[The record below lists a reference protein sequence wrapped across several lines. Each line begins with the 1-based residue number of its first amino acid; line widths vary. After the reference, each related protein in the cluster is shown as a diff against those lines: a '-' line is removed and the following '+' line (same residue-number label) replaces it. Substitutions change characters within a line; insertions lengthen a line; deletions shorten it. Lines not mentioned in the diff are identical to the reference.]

1 MSACLDVTL
10 YIEALERELRG
21 RALDRVR
28 LVSPFPLHAVEP
40 LLVAVDVRV
49 LRGVS
54 RRGKRLVFDLGDE
67 LYFVLRP
74 MITGRLRQKPLGVAI
89 SKKCVLAAFDL
100 AHRSLLLAEH
110 DLGGLELFD
119 AELAAFLDALG
130 RKSHTLK
137 RALTNPH
144 MRSAIDNASNETNDC
159 ATCQTGGPLLA
170 DRSLSKLLKDDWPK
184 TVEEWQS

>member
-1 MSACLDVTL
+1 M
-10 YIEALERELRG
+10 AL
-21 RALDRVR
+21 
-28 LVSPFPLHAVEP
+28 
-40 LLVAVDVRV
+40 
-49 LRGVS
+49 
-54 RRGKRLVFDLGDE
+54 
-67 LYFVLRP
+67 
-74 MITGRLRQKPLGVAI
+74 
-89 SKKCVLAAFDL
+89 SKKCGLAAFDF

-110 DLGGLELFD
+110 DLGGLQLFD

-144 MRSAIDNASNETNDC
+144 MRSAIDNASNETNYC